1 MSKSTHFIGQ
11 PLLGQL
17 LSFIDQADVH
27 RISKKHGGEHY
38 VKHFDAWHHLVSML
52 YAIIMRFD
60 SLREIQTS
68 MAAESRKL
76 SHLGLTKIPR
86 KSTISDANIRRP
98 EKIFGEI
105 YATLYD
111 RYKEV
116 LSSDS
121 RNRGSTPSW
130 LRKLKIMDSTTITLF
145 SNLVFK
151 GVGRNPKRGKKKG
164 GLKVHAIINGNEG
177 IPCDVQ
183 FTSAATHDHFLLCPS
198 KLNRDDIVALDR
210 AYIDYAKFEEM
221 TKRGIVYVTKMKRNL
236 VFEILDDV
244 IYQDRSGKMALR
256 VQHVVF
262 TKKTQD
268 VIITHH
274 ARIITYPDIQKK
286 KLISLLTN
294 DFEMPQQDIIA
305 IYRKRWMIET
315 LFRQLKQNF
324 PLRYFYGESANAIKI
339 QVWCT
344 LIANLLLMLIKC
356 SVRRSWSFSGL
367 ATMIRILMMYYVN
380 YKSILE
386 YPEKDWDL
394 MIEEVIRP
402 PNHLS
407 LFD

>member
-1 MSKSTHFIGQ
+1 
-11 PLLGQL
+11 
-17 LSFIDQADVH
+17 
-27 RISKKHGGEHY
+27 
-38 VKHFDAWHHLVSML
+38 
-52 YAIIMRFD
+52 
-60 SLREIQTS
+60 
-68 MAAESRKL
+68 
-76 SHLGLTKIPR
+76 
-86 KSTISDANIRRP
+86 
-98 EKIFGEI
+98 
-105 YATLYD
+105 
-111 RYKEV
+111 
-116 LSSDS
+116 
-121 RNRGSTPSW
+121 
-130 LRKLKIMDSTTITLF
+130 
-145 SNLVFK
+145 
-151 GVGRNPKRGKKKG
+151 
-164 GLKVHAIINGNEG
+164 
-177 IPCDVQ
+177 
-183 FTSAATHDHFLLCPS
+183 PS

-221 TKRGIVYVTKMKRNL
+221 TQRGTVYVTKMKKNL
-236 VFEILDDV
+236 VFKILDDI
-244 IYQDRSGKMALR
+244 IYQDRCGKMALR

-262 TKKTQD
+262 TKKAKD
-268 VIITHH
+268 KNITHH

-294 DFEMPQQDIIA
+294 DFEMPQQDIID

-315 LFRQLKQNF
+315 LFKQLKQNF

-344 LIANLLLMLIKC
+344 LIANLLLMLIK
-356 SVRRSWSFSGL
+356 SNVSRSWSFSGL

>member
-17 LSFIDQADVH
+17 LSFINHAEVL
-27 RISKKHGGEHY
+27 RISKEHGGEHY
-38 VKHFDAWHHLVSML
+38 VKHFDSWHHLVTML
-52 YAIIMRFD
+52 YATIMRFD
-60 SLREIQTS
+60 SLREIQAS
-68 MAAESRKL
+68 MTAESKKL
-76 SHLGLTKIPR
+76 SHLGLTKIPKR
-86 KSTISDANIRRP
+86 STISDANKRRP
-98 EKIFGEI
+98 EEDIGEI
-105 YATLYD
+105 YAKLYD
-111 RYKEV
+111 KYKGV

-121 RNRGSTPSW
+121 RNRGGAPNW
-130 LRKLKIMDSTTITLF
+130 LKKLKIMDSTTISLF
-145 SNLVFK
+145 SSIVFK

-164 GLKVHAIINGNEG
+164 GLKVHTIINANEG
-177 IPCDVQ
+177 VPCDVQ
-183 FTSAATHDHFLLCPS
+183 YTSAATHDHFLLCPS

-221 TKRGIVYVTKMKRNL
+221 TQRGIVYVTKMKKNL
-236 VFEILDDV
+236 VFKVLDDV
-244 IYQDRSGKMALR
+244 IYQDKSGKMALR

-262 TKKTQD
+262 TKKTKE
-268 VIITHH
+268 VIIKHH

-294 DFEMPQQDIIA
+294 DFEMPQQDIID
-305 IYRKRWMIET
+305 IYHKRWIIEC
-315 LFRQLKQNF
+315 LFKQLKQNF

-356 SVRRSWSFSGL
+356 SVKKSWSFSGL

-386 YPEKDWDL
+386 YPERDWDV